1 MNWNKAKTILIVAFI
16 LLNTFLFYEV
26 REANNESYEGLN
38 DDFINHVEIKL
49 LEKNIHIET
58 EVSKEIY
65 RKPLLEVEY
74 ELVTEEDVV
83 KYIGKNYEE
92 VLENTLFTNEEGSYV
107 RIENNKKLIYNI
119 RDVNENFQITKE
131 KAGKLVDSYVENQEI
146 NLEEYQLDLI
156 IKKGGIYEVVYKR
169 NYEGSKLEN
178 DYYIFVVDNLG
189 VAGFETQKINKIEA
203 KEGLIRVTSAY
214 ESLLRL
220 KNENPEEKF
229 IIKRIEL
236 SYYTDENIEEWEN
249 IVRANM
255 DPTWKIIS
263 ESGNV
268 KYLIEVE

>member
-189 VAGFETQKINKIEA
+189 VAGFETQRINKIEA
-203 KEGLIRVTSAY
+203 KEGLITVTSAY

>member
-189 VAGFETQKINKIEA
+189 VAGFETQRINKIEA
-203 KEGLIRVTSAY
+203 KEGLITVTSAY

-229 IIKRIEL
+229 VIKRIEL

>member
-74 ELVTEEDVV
+74 ELVREEDVV

-92 VLENTLFTNEEGSYV
+92 VLEGTLFTNDEGSYI

-119 RDVNENFQITKE
+119 RDVNENLEITKE
-131 KAGKLVDSYVENQEI
+131 KAGKLVDSYVENQDI
-146 NLEEYQLDLI
+146 NLEEYQLDFI
-156 IKKGGIYEVVYKR
+156 IKKVGIYEVVYKR

-189 VAGFETQKINKIEA
+189 VAGFETQRINKIEA
-203 KEGLIRVTSAY
+203 KEGLITVTSAY

-229 IIKRIEL
+229 VIKRIEL

>member
-203 KEGLIRVTSAY
+203 KEGLITVTSAY

-229 IIKRIEL
+229 VIKRIEL